1 MAETATTTATAVAVA
16 ATTQVIAEQAGQ
28 ALTDVQMIIVALAAG
43 LMGGLCAML
52 TSKEEISIRG
62 TLKRC
67 VAAAMVA
74 PGIVAMGLIWSKH
87 VPTLF
92 EAVAA
97 CLAAGAIAWPVWE
110 KAQRWAP
117 ALIGKRIGGD
127 Q

>member
-1 MAETATTTATAVAVA
+1 MTEAGATVSAVGVAV
-16 ATTQVIAEQAGQ
+16 TTQVIAEQAGQ
-28 ALTDVQMIIVALAAG
+28 ALTDVQMIVVALAAG
-43 LMGGLCAML
+43 LMGGFCAML
-52 TSKEEISIRG
+52 TSKDEISLRG

-67 VAAAMVA
+67 FAAAMVA
-74 PGIVAMGLIWSKH
+74 PGLVALALYWSKH

-97 CLAAGAIAWPVWE
+97 CLAAGAVAWPVWE

-117 ALIGKRIGGD
+117 VLIGKRFGGD